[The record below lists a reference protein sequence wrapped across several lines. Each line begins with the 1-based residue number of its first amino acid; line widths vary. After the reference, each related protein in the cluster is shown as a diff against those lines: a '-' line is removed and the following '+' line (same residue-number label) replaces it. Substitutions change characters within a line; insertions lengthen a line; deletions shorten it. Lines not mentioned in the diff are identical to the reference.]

1 MTTKRNTT
9 KRTTRISIRKVD
21 GGYRITGDTRTFRSH
36 STAFNAAWRA
46 AARTGASLY
55 AITPDGRAIPLLT
68 GRVIREIEGW

>member
-55 AITPDGRAIPLLT
+55 AITPDGQRIPIVTGRIIRAID
-68 GRVIREIEGW
+68 GR